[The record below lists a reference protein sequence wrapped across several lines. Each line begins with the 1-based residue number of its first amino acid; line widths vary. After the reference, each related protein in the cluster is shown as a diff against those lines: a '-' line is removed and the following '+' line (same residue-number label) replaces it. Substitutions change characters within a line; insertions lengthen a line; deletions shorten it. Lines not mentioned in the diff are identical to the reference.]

1 MQRPKQWKV
10 KIIMKYRILGL
21 SLLTLTSFAQAA
33 ESLCLQK
40 EQDIQH
46 EIELA
51 RQHDN
56 QRRVTGL
63 ERALTEARAGCT
75 DAKLRDNHQAKIKE
89 HQQKVDERQKEL
101 DQEKADGDDS
111 KKIAKRERKLAEAKR
126 ELKEILAAP
135 Y

>member
-1 MQRPKQWKV
+1 
-10 KIIMKYRILGL
+10 MKYRLLGL
-21 SLLTLTSFAQAA
+21 SLFTLTTFAQAE

-46 EIELA
+46 EIDLA

-56 QRRVTGL
+56 PRRVTGL

-75 DAKLRDNHQAKIKE
+75 DAKLRDNHQAKIKA

-101 DQEKADGDDS
+101 DREKADGDDG
-111 KKIAKRERKLAEAKR
+111 KKIAKREQKLAEAKH
-126 ELKEILAAP
+126 ELKEVLAAP